1 MRVVPEDLHILLR
14 TSIHQVRIEGSTL
27 RVRAAAAV
35 GFFLRLL
42 PGFSPP
48 AGARG
53 MLSHRMERGV
63 IVSSQ
68 QPSRALPREHII
80 EQLQAHGL
88 KPTEQRIRIA
98 ELLMSVPTHMT
109 AEQILAAV
117 RRGGERVSKAT
128 VYNTLKVLA
137 QRGLVRQIHLDPE
150 RSVYDSTR
158 TPHHHF
164 HDLETGELRDI
175 DPDDIAFSRFP
186 ALPDGMEAEVEVVIR
201 LRRKKRIADSG

>member
-1 MRVVPEDLHILLR
+1 MA
-14 TSIHQVRIEGSTL
+14 TL
-27 RVRAAAAV
+27 RRAAWAAV
-35 GFFLRLL
+35 GFFYGFCADSRLR
-42 PGFSPP
+42 PGAAVCSGIAPV
-48 AGARG
+48 RG
-53 MLSHRMERGV
+53 G

-68 QPSRALPREHII
+68 QSSRTLSREHIV
-80 EQLQAHGL
+80 EQLQLHGL
-88 KPTEQRIRIA
+88 KPTEQRIRVA

-175 DPDDIAFSRFP
+175 DPNDIAFSRFP
-186 ALPDGMEAEVEVVIR
+186 ALPEGMEAEVEVVIR
-201 LRRKKRIADSG
+201 LRKKRGAAA

>member
-1 MRVVPEDLHILLR
+1 MD
-14 TSIHQVRIEGSTL
+14 S
-27 RVRAAAAV
+27 RVRPEAALCSGIASIT
-35 GFFLRLL
+35 R
-42 PGFSPP
+42 P
-48 AGARG
+48 
-53 MLSHRMERGV
+53 

-68 QPSRALPREHII
+68 QPFRALSREHIV

-164 HDLETGELRDI
+164 HDVETGELRDI
-175 DPDDIAFSRFP
+175 DPNDIAFSRFP
-186 ALPDGMEAEVEVVIR
+186 TLPEGMEAEVEVVIR
-201 LRRKKRIADSG
+201 LRKKRA